1 MPGVFSRLL
10 LTLFTVSF
18 WFSIP
23 VASAQETG
31 TRDLLNQIKELK
43 SIVRI
48 EADELERRGR
58 DKLTIARGD
67 VRIQMEDRVLY
78 ADEIELDQ
86 VQEVVRA
93 RGRVQLIEGAKRL
106 DGDRFEYQ

>member
-1 MPGVFSRLL
+1 MPRRLSGWLLILLALSFSY
-10 LTLFTVSF
+10 
-18 WFSIP
+18 SIP
-23 VASAQETG
+23 VVSAQETG
-31 TRDLLNQIKELK
+31 TRDLLNQINELK

-48 EADELERRGR
+48 EADELERRER

-93 RGRVQLIEGAKRL
+93 RGR
-106 DGDRFEYQ
+106 